1 MWRDYTNIIAVSCID
16 RDRRRVPVLIFRGPG
31 NSRIGSFGS
40 PDFFRDLEATF
51 SSVSRFQTELAE
63 TAGLQF

>member
-16 RDRRRVPVLIFRGPG
+16 RDRRRVPVLVFRRPG
-31 NSRIGSFGS
+31 NGRIGSFG
-40 PDFFRDLEATF
+40 PGFLRDLEATF
-51 SSVSRFQTELAE
+51 SSVSRLQTELAE